1 MSPSTFRWERDEPP
15 SPSPWQLLPREHPCP
30 PRDPSQSWC
39 LTNASRPPTGSWP
52 RKLRRAMRE
61 NSQGIQCVHH
71 SNKPFANKGEL
82 TIGGKTSDQCTV
94 MLWPI
99 TNHLTELCAARTI
112 GRQTQKPIALG
123 LLLINRASLLFLQ
136 LYLFYGLYLF
146 SSKYL

>member
-1 MSPSTFRWERDEPP
+1 
-15 SPSPWQLLPREHPCP
+15 
-30 PRDPSQSWC
+30 
-39 LTNASRPPTGSWP
+39 
-52 RKLRRAMRE
+52 MRE